1 MNQKSLNWGVGITV
15 IWLAVIFFVW
25 FFCGLKSPE
34 SLNELG
40 DALAGIV
47 APIAFLWLILGYI
60 QQGKQLDQ
68 NTKALEQQERALQL
82 QIDEMQK
89 GIEQQAQLVQ
99 TQKEQQLEQRQLL
112 APKLFISDFQAR
124 AAFGNSVPVDTDTGE
139 YVYDNVVFITIYF
152 NIENLGEEAY
162 HFKIIEKKTLECL
175 ENIDLL
181 KRSDKAEMKLH
192 LSTELVDQ
200 LNLNKQLEEL
210 FNVSYECKNGVE
222 IQRDLFMQLYPR
234 NVNSPF
240 FHVNMHLDKELKYE
254 A

>member
-1 MNQKSLNWGVGITV
+1 MTILSLVGIFAFYIV
-15 IWLAVIFFVW
+15 
-25 FFCGLKSPE
+25 GLFERPASF
-34 SLNELG
+34 NELG
-40 DALAGIV
+40 DFLAGV
-47 APIAFLWLILGYI
+47 FAPIAFFWLIMGYV

-89 GIEQQAQLVQ
+89 GIEQQRQLIQ
-99 TQKEQQLEQRQLL
+99 TQKEQQSEQRQLL
-112 APKLFISDFQAR
+112 SPKLFISDFQAR

-152 NIENLGEEAY
+152 NLENLGEDAY

-192 LSTELVDQ
+192 LSTKLVDQ

-240 FHVNMHLDKELKYE
+240 FHVNMHLDKELK
-254 A
+254 

>member
-82 QIDEMQK
+82 QIDEMKESVKQ
-89 GIEQQAQLVQ
+89 
-99 TQKEQQLEQRQLL
+99 QKEIALINEKTLL
-112 APKLFISDFQAR
+112 ASFEKEKPEISYWFPSGHKSKSIYTLFLNVHNVGKGDCYNLEIYVDKGTSTRSIKNFLKVGERTTISLSLTQDDVFEIYDDELLDLNELRFFQSDNR
-124 AAFGNSVPVDTDTGE
+124 YVGCLLNLDIVFEYENIFGHEFKEVVQIRFPLMEDYDLTMKG
-139 YVYDNVVFITIYF
+139 YKFYDN
-152 NIENLGEEAY
+152 
-162 HFKIIEKKTLECL
+162 
-175 ENIDLL
+175 
-181 KRSDKAEMKLH
+181 
-192 LSTELVDQ
+192 
-200 LNLNKQLEEL
+200 
-210 FNVSYECKNGVE
+210 
-222 IQRDLFMQLYPR
+222 
-234 NVNSPF
+234 
-240 FHVNMHLDKELKYE
+240 
-254 A
+254 